1 MTSPTLRRIN
11 PAPMAPATG
20 NKRDSAGAPPP
31 LQTARRQALQPED
44 ENAKAAGTKDSKERY
59 AGTKSHVMTQYSV
72 LFISADSAS
81 AEKLERLL
89 RDDEALAVECTRVES
104 LFDGLRAIQDRQFDL
119 VLSELFLP
127 DGQGIATLRHLQQHA
142 PRTPVILLC
151 HAQDRDTAVT
161 AVRKGAHDFFC
172 YEELDPANFQRSIQN
187 ALSSTGG
194 PSPANKEAERR
205 NNARFDCHLAVSY
218 QTLEKPFISGQGE
231 SETLNISSKGVLFR
245 ASEALEPGQLVQVSV
260 DWPARLENQIPLK
273 LVAEGRIVR
282 NIKGVAAMTI
292 EKYEFRTRR
301 APAQAAGQGKA
312 AASSDGKPSGRSSE
326 AAAEESSRPGTA
338 AGGSAKGVQN

>member
-1 MTSPTLRRIN
+1 MMSAALRKVVALPSEG
-11 PAPMAPATG
+11 PAG
-20 NKRDSAGAPPP
+20 KKGKSARPENENGKVPG
-31 LQTARRQALQPED
+31 TTDRQQ
-44 ENAKAAGTKDSKERY
+44 GY
-59 AGTKSHVMTQYSV
+59 AGTKSPVMTQYSV
-72 LFISADSAS
+72 LFISADSA
-81 AEKLERLL
+81 AAGKLESLL
-89 RDDEALAVECTRVES
+89 RDDETLAVECTRVEA

-127 DGQGIATLRHLQQHA
+127 DGQGLATLRHLQQHA
-142 PRTPVILLC
+142 PKTPIVLLC
-151 HAQDRDTAVT
+151 HAQDRDTAVN

-172 YEELDPANFQRSIQN
+172 YEELDPANFQRSIQG
-187 ALSSTGG
+187 ALSRAGG
-194 PSPANKEAERR
+194 PSPTNKEAERR

-282 NIKGVAAMTI
+282 NVKGVAAMTI

-301 APAQAAGQGKA
+301 APAPGAGQKPA
-312 AASSDGKPSGRSSE
+312 APADGKTTSSRPAE
-326 AAAEESSRPGTA
+326 AAAEDSSRPGTA
-338 AGGSAKGVQN
+338 AGGSAKGVQG

>member
-1 MTSPTLRRIN
+1 
-11 PAPMAPATG
+11 MA
-20 NKRDSAGAPPP
+20 
-31 LQTARRQALQPED
+31 
-44 ENAKAAGTKDSKERY
+44 
-59 AGTKSHVMTQYSV
+59 QYSV

-81 AEKLERLL
+81 AEKLGCLL
-89 RDDEALAVECTRVES
+89 RDDEVLAVECTRVES

-127 DGQGIATLRHLQQHA
+127 DGQGLATLRHLQQHA

-194 PSPANKEAERR
+194 PNPANKDAERR

-301 APAQAAGQGKA
+301 SPAQAAGQAKA
-312 AASSDGKPSGRSSE
+312 AASSDGKPLNRSSE
-326 AAAEESSRPGTA
+326 AATEESSRPGTA
-338 AGGSAKGVQN
+338 AGGSTKGVQG